1 MTKPKKQPR
10 TVVSITATG
19 TSASSGHATG
29 EVTKWPNRLIGLNLR
44 RARQLRGL
52 SQAEAAELL
61 QPYLGVRW
69 SSSTFSLA
77 ETSLSGRRVRDFS
90 ADEVAAFAKAFR
102 LPAVFFYMPVPAV
115 EADGR
120 VPTVEDIDVALV
132 NLEAVEQRL
141 VELFTAHPELAA
153 EYRTT
158 QERREQARAIA
169 AKTLAPLTQPHQET

>member
-115 EADGR
+115 EAD
-120 VPTVEDIDVALV
+120 
-132 NLEAVEQRL
+132 
-141 VELFTAHPELAA
+141 
-153 EYRTT
+153 T